1 MNEFHF
7 MGCIEIK
14 ELLGK
19 KADDEQE
26 LLELIEEVPIDSI
39 YYHTHS
45 YFLRHFY
52 IAGPYPND
60 FANWAAIQVRDRVLG
75 EKLAAVT
82 PSGEKNLE
90 DIRSE
95 LIEIIDSHLF
105 TINMVPSVV
114 YGQPFYFMQ
123 SRIIEVSTGIAV
135 SNFQEF
141 FEVLKT
147 VDASAVYNHVFEAR
161 LRDKRGRSDFSIWIE
176 DVLNMKELADKF
188 EMVDSYMYSLEGLRS
203 KLLDLCKKELKI

>member
-1 MNEFHF
+1 MKEFHF

-45 YFLRHFY
+45 YFLRHFH
-52 IAGPYPND
+52 ITGPYPND
-60 FANWAAIQVRDRVLG
+60 FANWAAIQVRDRILG
-75 EKLAAVT
+75 EKLAVVT
-82 PSGEKNLE
+82 PSGSKNLE

-95 LIEIIDSHLF
+95 LIELIDSHLSS
-105 TINMVPSVV
+105 IKIVPSVA

-123 SRIIEVSTGIAV
+123 SRIIEIPTGDIA
-135 SNFQEF
+135 SNLPDFYETI
-141 FEVLKT
+141 KT
-147 VDASAVYNHVFEAR
+147 VDASAIYNHVFEAR
-161 LRDKRGRSDFSIWIE
+161 LRDRKGRSDFAIWLDE
-176 DVLNMKELADKF
+176 VLGLKELSDKI
-188 EMVDSYMYSLEGLRS
+188 EMLDCYMYSLESLRA
-203 KLLDLCKKELKI
+203 KLIDLCGQELQG